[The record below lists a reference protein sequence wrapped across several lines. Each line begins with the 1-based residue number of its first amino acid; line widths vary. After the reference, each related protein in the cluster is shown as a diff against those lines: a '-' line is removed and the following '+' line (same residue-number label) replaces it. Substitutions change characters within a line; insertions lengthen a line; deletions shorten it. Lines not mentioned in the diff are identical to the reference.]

1 MSDTDDDTPQK
12 DDEYYSLSEAY
23 DDMKYSFGA
32 KDKAV
37 AGLKLFGKGL
47 FNTGKYLFKEGPG
60 VLDHEVE
67 RQKSR
72 K

>member
-1 MSDTDDDTPQK
+1 MSDRDDDTPQK
-12 DDEYYSLSEAY
+12 SDEYFSLSEAY
-23 DDMKYSFGA
+23 DDVKNSFGA
-32 KDKAV
+32 KDKAM

-47 FNTGKYLFKEGPG
+47 FNTGKYLLKEAPG
-60 VLDHEVE
+60 VLERETE